1 MLIVASAAIQLAS
14 VAFWLSL
21 EIYQRVFLGP
31 RIVIGLRFENI
42 VAFALGKMDAW
53 GLTNSSMMSDSWDY
67 VHMTCWNFLPFL
79 LRRVGVAPAWV
90 FHLALGIWLTG
101 VALLVWVLMRLR
113 QVLAQTG

>member
-1 MLIVASAAIQLAS
+1 
-14 VAFWLSL
+14 
-21 EIYQRVFLGP
+21 
-31 RIVIGLRFENI
+31 
-42 VAFALGKMDAW
+42 
-53 GLTNSSMMSDSWDY
+53 